1 MSETIKCEIT
11 NVKMFDNRAA
21 ISIKAMGDLPTDLEL
36 SKSYSDQY
44 GLQYSQFIN
53 EGESL
58 PSYVKVGTQI
68 ALPYYVNPKGYMSLS
83 KFDEVK
89 VLKEA
94 NAVDAIKDAFPDA
107 TLESIPDGLDEL
119 EKETDFPY
127 GANQKKPNGTDDGVK
142 QRFDSDEYG
151 ISLREDIS
159 PEKYAFAE
167 LYLNEYEQIGKIVK
181 PDFDLRKLDERNFK
195 DIITGCKIAMTNK
208 FGN

>member
-11 NVKMFDNRAA
+11 NVKMFDNRASV
-21 ISIKAMGDLPTDLEL
+21 SIKTMGELPTDLVN

-44 GLQYSQFIN
+44 GLQYSQFLN
-53 EGESL
+53 DGDL
-58 PSYVKVGTQI
+58 PPYVKVGTKI
-68 ALPYYVNPKGYMSLS
+68 AIPYYVNKNGYMALS
-83 KFDEVK
+83 QYDEVK
-89 VLKEA
+89 VLEEA
-94 NAVDAIKDAFPDA
+94 NVVDKIKDAFPDA
-107 TLESIPDGLDEL
+107 TLENIPDGLDEL

-127 GANQKKPNGTDDGVK
+127 GANEKKPNGTDNGVK